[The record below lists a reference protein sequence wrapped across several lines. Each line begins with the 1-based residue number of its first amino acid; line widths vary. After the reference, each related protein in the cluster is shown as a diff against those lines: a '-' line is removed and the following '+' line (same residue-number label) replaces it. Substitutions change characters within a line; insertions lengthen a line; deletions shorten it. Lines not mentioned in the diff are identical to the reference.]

1 MSNWRFDDAQTA
13 MAEAETVI
21 SARDAL
27 AATTTELGLPMPGEL
42 EPAYE
47 SAATTADLTA
57 LDARI
62 ADWTTAAAAIRT
74 TGQALAR
81 ERPPLVTLGLFD
93 SNPRSGYDAAVAAFA
108 AGDAKA
114 VMAGTASTIAALDA
128 AQTIGQGRATTA
140 GLAAAVVFLLLVLLV
155 IVLVRRR
162 RRHRP
167 STGTSSLAWASAS
180 GVMVDDVPP
189 APTEVRFLGAVA
201 EPPAGAPPSVA
212 PPPLFETAD
221 VPPPPDAVRRLD
233 TAPSASPGDGS
244 GLAAA
249 DPYATLAATP
259 NGVDDVPTEEPGA
272 RGAEP
277 D

>member
-1 MSNWRFDDAQTA
+1 MDLGRGRHPGDG
-13 MAEAETVI
+13 
-21 SARDAL
+21 
-27 AATTTELGLPMPGEL
+27 TT
-42 EPAYE
+42 
-47 SAATTADLTA
+47 
-57 LDARI
+57 
-62 ADWTTAAAAIRT
+62 
-74 TGQALAR
+74 LAR

-93 SNPRSGYDAAVAAFA
+93 TNPRSGYERRVAAFA
-108 AGDAKA
+108 AGDDKA
-114 VMAGTASTIAALDA
+114 VMAGTASRSQLLMPPRPSARDVRRRPA
-128 AQTIGQGRATTA
+128 
-140 GLAAAVVFLLLVLLV
+140 AAAVVFLLLVLLV
-155 IVLVRRR
+155 VVLVRRR

-167 STGTSSLAWASAS
+167 LTGASPLAWASAS

-189 APTEVRFLGAVA
+189 APTEVRSLRRRGA
-201 EPPAGAPPSVA
+201 AGRA
-212 PPPLFETAD
+212 PPPPRRRFETAD

-233 TAPSASPGDGS
+233 TAPSASPGDAS